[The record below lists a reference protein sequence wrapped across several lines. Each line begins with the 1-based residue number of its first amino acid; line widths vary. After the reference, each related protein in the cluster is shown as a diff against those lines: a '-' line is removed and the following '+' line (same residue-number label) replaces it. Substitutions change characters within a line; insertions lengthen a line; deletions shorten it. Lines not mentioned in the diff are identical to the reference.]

1 MAAVRLLLSLLPLLL
16 TVRAYNERTEN
27 EVLSELR
34 ELLDRM
40 EDYKTVR
47 GLQQPRVEYPAEEE
61 LGVEGPQSITG
72 GASEGVQHLG
82 PAGNIPNLWAAM
94 VESDNN
100 RKPDAYPNPPNPC
113 PKGYTA
119 EDGCIEDMP
128 DTADFSR
135 LYQAREEALRG
146 GQEEGAPYSSPRGP
160 GGAPYGNELN
170 ELEYYLNPYRAGEK
184 REAVVAKKSPLYLR
198 RRRSLGLS
206 SAVAMET
213 DEREVNIVCDLERGV
228 TPIACGYRCLV
239 SCERGAA
246 GCAVRGR
253 PSRHTTGLVA
263 AEFSQGTCDNTWDS
277 RADPPHSAMSARR
290 ATRNKLLPASPHR
303 ISHHSPHY
311 TQMNP
316 LITFSP
322 TPELPVLTARARRQ

>member
-1 MAAVRLLLSLLPLLL
+1 MAAVRLLLFLLPL
-16 TVRAYNERTEN
+16 VVAARAFDDRTEN

-34 ELLDRM
+34 DLLDRM
-40 EDYKTVR
+40 EDYKSVR

-61 LGVEGPQSITG
+61 LEIQGPQSITG

-82 PAGNIPNLWAAM
+82 PAGNIPNLLAAM

-135 LYQAREEALRG
+135 LYQAQEEAVRG
-146 GQEEGAPYSSPRGP
+146 GQARAAPYSSPGVA
-160 GGAPYGNELN
+160 GGAPYGNDLD

-184 REAVVAKKSPLYLR
+184 REGVVAKKSPMYLR
-198 RRRSLGLS
+198 RRRSIGMN

-213 DEREVNIVCDLERGV
+213 DAHQENPFFKGPKLRNVN
-228 TPIACGYRCLV
+228 AKK
-239 SCERGAA
+239 S
-246 GCAVRGR
+246 
-253 PSRHTTGLVA
+253 
-263 AEFSQGTCDNTWDS
+263 
-277 RADPPHSAMSARR
+277 
-290 ATRNKLLPASPHR
+290 
-303 ISHHSPHY
+303 
-311 TQMNP
+311 
-316 LITFSP
+316 
-322 TPELPVLTARARRQ
+322 PELSRQKRY